1 MIQKIED
8 DMIFRLSHK
17 RSPGDV
23 KLKSLEWAVVTQ
35 LDGEKTVEIIGE
47 ILALSEEEKISIFS
61 HLLQEGLLEYVGQ
74 RQSKSYVDA
83 QLLDDIEYQFTLHMG
98 PVAAVIMDEVLDQL
112 GRDRTNLEIHQL
124 STLVELLSLE
134 ITNPQKQKAFKEEM
148 VQKLITV
155 IKGAAN
161 ENV

>member
-1 MIQKIED
+1 MVQKIED

-17 RSPGDV
+17 RSPGEV

-35 LDGEKTVEIIGE
+35 LDGEKTVEIIAE

-83 QLLDDIEYQFTLHMG
+83 ALLDDIEYQFTLFMG
-98 PVAAVIMDEVLDQL
+98 PVASVIMDEVMDLL
-112 GRDRTNLEIHQL
+112 GRNRTNLEVHQL
-124 STLVELLSLE
+124 STLVELLALE
-134 ITNPQKQKAFKEEM
+134 ITSEEKQKAFKKEM
-148 VQKLITV
+148 VQKILTV
-155 IKGAAN
+155 IRGAAN